1 MKMPAS
7 KKIQASIERSSFI
20 RKMFEEGDRRRAQ
33 YGAENV
39 FDFSLGNPN
48 LEPPAKFKQVL
59 KELINDPTPRQHGY
73 MSNAGFPDTRQAV
86 ANYLSN
92 YNKQT
97 FAPDDILI
105 TVGAGGALN
114 VVLKTILNPG
124 EEVVIPSPYF
134 VEYNFYL
141 DNHQGVPKVV
151 NTRADFSLDLEA
163 IEGAITERTRA
174 VLINSPHNP
183 TGKVYSEGEI
193 KGLGELLTNNSRKFG
208 QPIYIIS
215 DEPYRKIVF
224 DGITVPSI
232 LDAYNESFVVTSF
245 SKDLSLAGE
254 RIGYAAANPDISD
267 RDMISAGMIL
277 CNRIIGFVNAPA
289 LMQRAIPYLLEES
302 VDTSLYEK
310 KRDMLCEGLSSC
322 GYEFIKPEGTF
333 YLFPR
338 SPIEDDVAF
347 VAELQEEN
355 ILTVPGSGFGGP
367 GNFRIAFCVSDST
380 IEKALPGFERVIKK
394 YKNRI

>member
-48 LEPPAKFKQVL
+48 LEPPVKFKQIL
-59 KELINDPTPRQHGY
+59 KELVDDPEPGQHGY

-86 ANYLSN
+86 ATYLSK
-92 YNKQT
+92 YNNQIFT
-97 FAPDDILI
+97 PDDIII

-114 VVLKTILNPG
+114 VVLKTILDPG
-124 EEVVIPSPYF
+124 DEVVIPSPYF

-151 NTRADFSLDLEA
+151 TTRADFSLDLEA
-163 IEGAITERTRA
+163 IEGAITERTKA
-174 VLINSPHNP
+174 VLINSPNNP

-193 KGLGELLTNNSRKFG
+193 KELGELLANNSRKFG
-208 QPIYIIS
+208 QSIYLIS
-215 DEPYRKIVF
+215 DEPYRKIVY

-232 LDAYNESFVVTSF
+232 FDAYDESFVVTSF

-254 RIGYAAANPDISD
+254 RIGYAAANPGRSE

-289 LMQRAIPYLLEES
+289 LMQRAIPHLLEES

-394 YKNRI
+394 IKK

>member
-1 MKMPAS
+1 MPAS

-59 KELINDPTPRQHGY
+59 QELVNDPKPGQHGY
-73 MSNAGFPDTRQAV
+73 MSNAGFQDTRQAV
-86 ANYLSN
+86 ADYLSK
-92 YNKQT
+92 YNKQIFT
-97 FAPDDILI
+97 PDDILI

-124 EEVVIPSPYF
+124 DEVIIPSPYF

-163 IEGAITERTRA
+163 LEGAITARTRA
-174 VLINSPHNP
+174 VLINSPNNP

-193 KGLGELLTNNSRKFG
+193 KELGELLTDKSRKFG
-208 QPIYIIS
+208 QPVYLIS
-215 DEPYRKIVF
+215 DEPYRKIVY

-232 LDAYNESFVVTSF
+232 FDAYNESFVVTSF

-254 RIGYAAANPDISD
+254 RIGYAAASPGISD
-267 RDMISAGMIL
+267 RDTIGAGMIL

-322 GYEFIKPEGTF
+322 GYEFIKPQGTF

-347 VAELQEEN
+347 VGALQEEN

-380 IEKALPGFERVIKK
+380 IEKAFPGFERVMKK
-394 YKNRI
+394 YKE